1 MQFNYLGCVINIDP
15 ASGERPESIEVL
27 TKNIMKYLPEG
38 SQWIN
43 SSHGFYAIR
52 TVIEGYKILF
62 QFRNIQRENKF
73 LVIEINK
80 GIALFRRVDDFMDY
94 NYEKLVADLKQTLR
108 EVKTLY
114 AITERVTKDIAAL
127 LSPLTIPAE
136 HDAATITYKRL
147 TRLVDSFTFRID
159 HNEDLSTQEQI
170 IAEFIKFVVENDKSY
185 NYVSSAAP
193 STPLADRIELR
204 MEEGEEI
211 DDCKVYSI
219 SSMVDDHIKD
229 YCQNNKSKTAKF
241 NETFKKLVSE
251 FGEDKIFRRKDKFGQ
266 RISIKCLPI
275 TFNMKISGEVLCF
288 YTATDIFPMSCHTLS
303 PDKICDLIKELQS
316 FYPSYE
322 KKWSEAYELAAKNQK
337 LKKTNQIAFMEFINK
352 KLKVKKKDIKKH
364 FHDNL
369 IFTANT
375 KHNTLNITV
384 PLDSNLSYLTSIEAF
399 LERLKQVETK
409 LGGKVSVFSNT
420 Y

>member
-1 MQFNYLGCVINIDP
+1 
-15 ASGERPESIEVL
+15 
-27 TKNIMKYLPEG
+27 
-38 SQWIN
+38 
-43 SSHGFYAIR
+43 
-52 TVIEGYKILF
+52 
-62 QFRNIQRENKF
+62 
-73 LVIEINK
+73 
-80 GIALFRRVDDFMDY
+80 MDY
-94 NYEKLVADLKQTLR
+94 NYEKLVADLKRTLR

-114 AITERVTKDIAAL
+114 AITEKVTKDIAAL

-159 HNEDLSTQEQI
+159 HNKDLSTQEQI

-352 KLKVKKKDIKKH
+352 KLKVKKKD
-364 FHDNL
+364 
-369 IFTANT
+369 
-375 KHNTLNITV
+375 
-384 PLDSNLSYLTSIEAF
+384 
-399 LERLKQVETK
+399 
-409 LGGKVSVFSNT
+409 
-420 Y
+420 